1 MAANERPFSNV
12 DGHALAQAIVDT
24 VREPLVVLDGDL
36 RVVAVSRSYYLI
48 FGVNRQE
55 TQGRMLYELGDGQW
69 NIPELRLLLS
79 AIGPE
84 HSTVEAFEV
93 SRAFPG
99 LGQRTMLLNARK
111 VFYEGNNHTT
121 MLLAIED
128 ITRRRAIETEKDAL
142 LREKELLLKEMQ
154 HRIYNSLQLIAS
166 ILLLKART
174 VLSEETRQHLKDAH
188 LRVLSV
194 AAVQRQ
200 LEPSKLNDL
209 IEVGPYLTKLCESLA
224 TSMIRDDRP
233 LFGRSSSRC
242 RSGHVEPRRQ
252 PRVDHD
258 RTCTQCPQACVRVR
272 QDGSVIVEYDAIGPH
287 WSLSVTD
294 NGTGR
299 VIGIDGSEHVGLG
312 TGIIEVLARQL
323 DGKVET
329 TQQLSRHEGLH
340 NARRLGQ
347 SARPPLGP
355 DGIVDLPL
363 NGLRRPCASQRKRVS
378 GPRRSTG

>member
-36 RVVAVSRSYYLI
+36 RVIAVSRSYYLT

-84 HSTVEAFEV
+84 HSTMEAFEV
-93 SRAFPG
+93 SRMFPG

-128 ITRRRAIETEKDAL
+128 ITGRRGIEREKDAL

-188 LRVLSV
+188 QRVLAV
-194 AAVQRQ
+194 ATVQRQ
-200 LEPSKLNDL
+200 LEPSKLHDM
-209 IEVGPYLTKLCESLA
+209 IEVGPYLRKLCESLA
-224 TSMIRDDRP
+224 TSMIKEDRP
-233 LFGRSSSRC
+233 LFVEVRAGAGAVTSSSAV
-242 RSGHVEPRRQ
+242 SIGLITTELVLNALKH
-252 PRVDHD
+252 
-258 RTCTQCPQACVRVR
+258 AFILR
-272 QDGSVIVEYDAIGPH
+272 QDGSVIVEYDAVAPH

-294 NGTGR
+294 NGSGR
-299 VIGIDGSEHVGLG
+299 MVGVDGKEHVGLG

-323 DGKVET
+323 NGQVET
-329 TQQLSRHEGLH
+329 VS
-340 NARRLGQ
+340 NAAGT
-347 SARPPLGP
+347 
-355 DGIVDLPL
+355 
-363 NGLRRPCASQRKRVS
+363 KVS
-378 GPRRSTG
+378 ITHAA

>member
-12 DGHALAQAIVDT
+12 DGRALAQAIVDT

-36 RVVAVSRSYYLI
+36 RVIAVSRSYYLT

-79 AIGPE
+79 DIGPE
-84 HSTVEAFEV
+84 HSTMEAFEV
-93 SRAFPG
+93 SRVFPG

-128 ITRRRAIETEKDAL
+128 ITERRAIEKEKDEL
-142 LREKELLLKEMQ
+142 LREKDLLLKEMQ

-188 LRVLSV
+188 QRVLAV

-200 LEPSKLNDL
+200 LEPSKLHDM
-209 IEVGPYLTKLCESLA
+209 IEVGPYLSRLCESLA
-224 TSMIRDDRP
+224 TSMIRDGRP
-233 LFGRSSSRC
+233 LFVEVRAGAGAVTSSRAV
-242 RSGHVEPRRQ
+242 SLGLITTELVLNALKHAFADRQ
-252 PRVDHD
+252 S
-258 RTCTQCPQACVRVR
+258 
-272 QDGSVIVEYDAIGPH
+272 GSVIVEYDAVDQH

-299 VIGIDGSEHVGLG
+299 SVGVDGLEHVGLG

-323 DGKVET
+323 NGQVET
-329 TQQLSRHEGLH
+329 
-340 NARRLGQ
+340 
-347 SARPPLGP
+347 
-355 DGIVDLPL
+355 
-363 NGLRRPCASQRKRVS
+363 VS
-378 GPRRSTG
+378 SSSGTKVSITHAA